1 MTPFTTLRAVAAPL
15 PIANISTD
23 DIFPGPGATGLPAG
37 MSFSDPAKM
46 GPNAFA
52 VMRWNAD
59 GSPRPDF
66 ILNRSPWDTAQ
77 IIVARDNFGCGSS
90 REHAV
95 WCMAAIG
102 MRCVIAPSF
111 GDIFYGNCFK
121 NGMLPVRLPVEQVER
136 LLSLTAAP
144 ETATLNVDLTAQ
156 TVIDAGGGVHRFE
169 VDAYRRDLLLNGLDE
184 IEASLRAGPLIEA
197 HDAAYCARRPWLRA
211 DTA

>member
-1 MTPFTTLRAVAAPL
+1 MIPFTTLRAIAAPL

-52 VMRWNAD
+52 AMRWNQD
-59 GSPRPDF
+59 SSPRADF
-66 ILNRSPWDTAQ
+66 VLNRDPWMSAR
-77 IIVARDNFGCGSS
+77 ILVARDNFGCGSS

-102 MRCVIAPSF
+102 LRCVIAPSF

-121 NGMLPVRLPVEQVER
+121 NGMLPVRLTVDECER
-136 LLSLTAAP
+136 LLALVAVP
-144 ETATLNVDLTAQ
+144 ETAMLAVDLAAL
-156 TVIDAGGGVHRFE
+156 TVTDAAGAIHTFE

-184 IEASLRAGPLIEA
+184 IEASLRARPLIEA
-197 HDAAYCARRPWLRA
+197 HDAAYHLRRPWLRA
-211 DTA
+211 